1 MQIGGD
7 HLQSLLSQVGLNSKG
22 ASLILAIVFE
32 KDKTQSNLYNQFIEL
47 LQDSQSSKQISGA
60 LCIGE
65 YGRIHDL
72 SGETTVQSRIMQM
85 IGSNED
91 EVREAASISLGKMA
105 VGNPSY
111 FVPKIMEAVVKQ
123 SQ

>member
-1 MQIGGD
+1 
-7 HLQSLLSQVGLNSKG
+7 
-22 ASLILAIVFE
+22 
-32 KDKTQSNLYNQFIEL
+32 
-47 LQDSQSSKQISGA
+47 
-60 LCIGE
+60 
-65 YGRIHDL
+65 
-72 SGETTVQSRIMQM
+72 M
-85 IGSNED
+85 IGSSED